1 MDTNMQEDDQIPS
14 EFFRPAKRRKFYRKR
29 SDAEDKKASEATI
42 PPCVASPE
50 LQTVDE
56 LISQNSRMSGVQG
69 RMEDEDRPLSVAE
82 ILRQRKAVQRRRGGI
97 EFSNLNA
104 STSTPDTPEPSDA
117 LVEQEN
123 DVLPDNDSVISRFA
137 PQTGQVSETVN
148 DKHMYV
154 LVHLSPQCTMQGLT

>member
-1 MDTNMQEDDQIPS
+1 MDTNRQEDGEIPS
-14 EFFRPAKRRKFYRKR
+14 DIFRPAKRRKFYRKR
-29 SDAEDKKASEATI
+29 NDAEDNEASDAPL
-42 PPCVASPE
+42 PPPVASPE

-56 LISQNSRMSGVQG
+56 LISQNNGMCGVQD
-69 RMEDEDRPLSVAE
+69 RMEDEDEPLSVAE

-104 STSTPDTPEPSDA
+104 STSTPEPSDA
-117 LVEQEN
+117 LVEREN
-123 DVLPDNDSVISRFA
+123 DVPPDIDSVVSRFA

-154 LVHLSPQCTMQGLT
+154 LLVHLSPQCMMQRLT